1 MAGVWRRPAPVA
13 LVVDVVDMEAVVVVV
28 VVGMVV
34 TTVVVTGMT
43 AVEIIETDMIDATM
57 GESVAMTEA
66 VMTVAAEGGR
76 GMVIETA
83 ATVSGTTE
91 ADLISLPI
99 LRLATAC

>member
-13 LVVDVVDMEAVVVVV
+13 LVVDVVDMEAVVVV